1 MYIATDAGVYVRE
14 GQGNWLRYGATF
26 PNVRVTE
33 LKINYCVGKL
43 RAATFG
49 RGVWE
54 ADLLPTENSLHYR
67 SFRSVDTSETWNKD
81 KNMSRDIRIKAGA
94 TLTLQNI
101 TLNMPKDGLI
111 I

>member
-1 MYIATDAGVYVRE
+1 
-14 GQGNWLRYGATF
+14 
-26 PNVRVTE
+26 
-33 LKINYCVGKL
+33 
-43 RAATFG
+43 
-49 RGVWE
+49 
-54 ADLLPTENSLHYR
+54 YR

-111 I
+111 IVEQGAQLLVDSSTITNLCGQT